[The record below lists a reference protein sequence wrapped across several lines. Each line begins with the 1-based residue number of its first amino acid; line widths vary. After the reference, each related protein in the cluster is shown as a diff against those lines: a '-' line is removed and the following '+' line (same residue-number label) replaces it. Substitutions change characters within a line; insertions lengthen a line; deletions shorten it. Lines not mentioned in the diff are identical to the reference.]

1 MLTRQLDI
9 LGWGLVE
16 NFQKEFK
23 NLRAIKLLVLFKSRQ
38 SEITWELSLDR
49 TVFWEGSPGAFQCFQ
64 VDEKEYTEE
73 TLKEGT
79 VNYEMIKVLEAK
91 WGKIIKKKGSD

>member
-1 MLTRQLDI
+1 MEVKETQRRGMKTLVLSILKLKCLSDIQVDMLTRQLDM
-9 LGWGLVE
+9 LGWGLGE

-49 TVFWEGSPGAFQCFQ
+49 TVF
-64 VDEKEYTEE
+64 
-73 TLKEGT
+73 
-79 VNYEMIKVLEAK
+79 
-91 WGKIIKKKGSD
+91 